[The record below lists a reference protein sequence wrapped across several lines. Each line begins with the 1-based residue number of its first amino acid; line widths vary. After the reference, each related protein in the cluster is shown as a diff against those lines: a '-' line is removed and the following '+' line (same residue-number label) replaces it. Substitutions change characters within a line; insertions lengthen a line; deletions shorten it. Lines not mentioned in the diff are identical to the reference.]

1 MCRDIL
7 DSMSIDSS
15 QPQSSSNLQDRERQY
30 GKRRSSAAVWEA
42 CRIAVD
48 SIWTH
53 KLRSVLT
60 LIGIII
66 AIASVVTVGGAIEGL
81 GAYVWKQLSSTFAS
95 NTFIVARIVR
105 ATSMEEFEKKIK
117 RNKEI
122 HTDDMQAVEELCD
135 GCEAISPMMR
145 GTDTLKRGTRIFYD
159 ANISGISADMDK
171 IQSVDLSAGR
181 FILGSDVAHARPA
194 AVIGSKI
201 REDLFGPLDA
211 LGKEIKIGA
220 DNFTVVGVEA
230 QKGSMQ
236 GQSMD
241 NSVYI
246 PYTTFLKKYG
256 TRQSVTFQ
264 VRASSEETLQGTEDE
279 VRQIMRSRHK
289 LKPNKEDDF
298 DMLTSS
304 AIQETIDRI
313 LGMIAVAIIP
323 ITLIGLVVGGIVVMN
338 IMLVT
343 VTERT
348 VEVGMRKAVGAK
360 RSDIL
365 LQFLVESALL
375 ATLGGIFGLGFAY
388 ILCEIIERTVG
399 FPMQITL
406 GYILLAI
413 LTSGGVGMISGIY
426 PAYRASKLSPI
437 AALARE

>member
-1 MCRDIL
+1 ML
-7 DSMSIDSS
+7 ELMNIDSS
-15 QPQSSSNLQDRERQY
+15 RLKSSSNLPASGQRS
-30 GKRRSSAAVWEA
+30 GKQRSLAATWEA
-42 CRIAVD
+42 FLIAAD
-48 SIWTH
+48 SIRSH

-81 GAYVWKQLSSTFAS
+81 GAYAWKQLSSTFAS
-95 NTFIVARIVR
+95 NTFLVARVVR

-122 HTDDMQAVEELCD
+122 HAEDMRAVEGLCD
-135 GCEAISPMMR
+135 GCEAISPMLR
-145 GTDTLKRGTRIFYD
+145 GTDTIKRGIRVFYD
-159 ANISGISADMDK
+159 ANISGISADMPK
-171 IQSVDLSAGR
+171 IQSVDLSEGR
-181 FILGSDVAHARPA
+181 FIAGSDVTHARLS

-201 REDLFGPLDA
+201 RDDLFGPLDA

-241 NSVYI
+241 NTVYI
-246 PYTTFLKKYG
+246 PYTAFLKKYG
-256 TRQSVTFQ
+256 TRQSISFQ
-264 VRASSEETLQGTEDE
+264 VRAPSEQTLQPTTDE
-279 VRQIMRSRHK
+279 VRQILRSRHK
-289 LKPNKEDDF
+289 LKPTQEDDF

-304 AIQETIDRI
+304 AIQETIDKI
-313 LGMIAVAIIP
+313 IGMIAVVIIP

-365 LQFLVESALL
+365 LQFLIESALL
-375 ATLGGIFGLGFAY
+375 ATLGGVFGLGFAY
-388 ILCEIIERTVG
+388 LLCTIIENTVG
-399 FPMQITL
+399 FPMRITI
-406 GYILLAI
+406 GYVLLAI